1 VTGGAGLAM
10 ELLQVAGAAITTLTE
25 QAMPDSTSDSE
36 YEYEYDATETEV
48 IHLLTFIEYH

>member
-1 VTGGAGLAM
+1 M
-10 ELLQVAGAAITTLTE
+10 ELLQVTGAAITTLTE
-25 QAMPDSTSDSE
+25 QAMPDSTPDSE